1 MDIRSK
7 STANDYASSSEA
19 RSRQESERR
28 VKQAEQ
34 DAQERIDYVSDQ
46 ARETENELQRRT
58 ERLRAEGHAR
68 LDAERERI
76 EQQVEA
82 EKKKQYQQLAELRRR
97 NDAELARTKKEAEKT
112 EGQLKEH
119 YERDLNEVTRVSSKA
134 VRDAY
139 MQNLRQFE
147 QQQADAKNQ
156 REMHQAMEQDRLQN
170 QKNHYE
176 ELNSK
181 QLSQA
186 RADQQKLR
194 NDISDSRTE
203 AEQHYQER
211 FSQAIGEHQRSLQRL
226 NAEAGRQLK
235 DLRETNSEKLSK
247 FDSRAED
254 PFYRMVHLDTR
265 LRETDDAFIL
275 TAKAPSH
282 EHDNIKVQ
290 VQGNQIVL
298 SGSRRNEDQVKLGE
312 GRARSTA
319 SFQNF
324 RETFPVDWPVDPNR
338 MLREADGDRLIFTFP
353 KKAGLTDPENGS
365 KKSLEYQTPA
375 RAPRPDFPENLVAQA
390 PQRNFKPII

>member
-1 MDIRSK
+1 
-7 STANDYASSSEA
+7 
-19 RSRQESERR
+19 
-28 VKQAEQ
+28 KQAEQ
-34 DAQERIDYVSDQ
+34 DAQERIDYVTDQ

-58 ERLRAEGHAR
+58 ERLRVEGHAR

-97 NDAELARTKKEAEKT
+97 NDAELTRTRKEAEKT

-119 YERDLNEVTRVSSKA
+119 YDRDLNEITRVSTKA

-156 REMHQAMEQDRLQN
+156 REMHQAMERDRLQN

-176 ELNSK
+176 GLNAK
-181 QLSQA
+181 QLTQA

-194 NDISDSRTE
+194 NDISVSRSE

-211 FSQAIGEHQRSLQRL
+211 FSQAIGEHERSLQRL
-226 NAEAGRQLK
+226 NVEAGRQLQ
-235 DLRETNSEKLSK
+235 DLREANAEKLSK

-254 PFYRMVHLDTR
+254 PFYRMVHLDTH

-282 EHDNIKVQ
+282 EHDNIKAQ
-290 VQGNQIVL
+290 VQGNQIVI
-298 SGSRRNEDQVKLGE
+298 SGSRRNEDQVKLAE

-353 KKAGLTDPENGS
+353 KKSGLTDPENGT
-365 KKSLEYQTPA
+365 KKSLEYQTPS
-375 RAPRPDFPENLVAQA
+375 RAPRPDFPENLVAKA
-390 PQRNFKPII
+390 PLRNFKPII